1 MTEPSRDTR
10 SGWSDHRI
18 ETVVGNLLRAGV
30 LLAGLVVAV
39 GGVLFLF
46 RYGLE
51 EPAHHAFHGEPDDL
65 RSVTGIVLDA
75 LALRRRGII
84 QLGLLLLIAT
94 PIARVA
100 FSLAAFWLQRDV
112 KFVLI
117 TLVVLTGLVYS
128 LFSGLLF

>member
-1 MTEPSRDTR
+1 MTEPSRDTQ
-10 SGWSDHRI
+10 SGWSDQRI
-18 ETVVGNLLRAGV
+18 ETIVGNLLRAGV
-30 LLAGLVVAV
+30 MLAGLIVAV

-46 RYGLE
+46 RYGST
-51 EPAHHAFHGEPDDL
+51 PPDHRVFHGEPADL

-75 LALRRRGII
+75 IALRRRGII

-100 FSLAAFWLQRDV
+100 FSLAAFWLQHDG

-128 LFSGLLF
+128 LFSGLWF